1 MLSFE
6 LADLQ
11 RINLVGTS
19 ASGKSTLA
27 RELAELLEAPHVEM
41 DVLYHGPNWTQ
52 AQPEVFRARV
62 ADAIQG
68 PRWILDGNYHATQD
82 LKWARA
88 TMIVWLDIS
97 FVQNVYRAASRA
109 VHRSLTQKELWPGT
123 GNRESFRQTF
133 FSTDSMILWTATTY
147 RWRRTE
153 YSKIEQSPPEG
164 VKFVRLR
171 GSRNV
176 TQFLESVR
184 SLKNASS

>member
-1 MLSFE
+1 MSFE

-11 RINLVGTS
+11 RINIVGTS

-41 DVLYHGPNWTQ
+41 DALYHGPNWTQ
-52 AQPEVFRARV
+52 APPEVFRARV

-68 PRWILDGNYHATQD
+68 PRWVLDGNYHATHD
-82 LKWARA
+82 IKWARA

-109 VHRSLTQKELWPGT
+109 VHRSWTQKELWPGT

>member
-1 MLSFE
+1 MMSFE
-6 LADLQ
+6 IADLQ
-11 RINLVGTS
+11 RVNLVGTS
-19 ASGKSTLA
+19 ASGKSTLG
-27 RELAELLEAPHVEM
+27 RQLAALLESPYVEM
-41 DVLYHGPNWTQ
+41 DALNHGPNWTE
-52 AQPEVFRARV
+52 APPDVFRSRV

-68 PRWILDGNYHATQD
+68 PRWVLDGNYHSTD
-82 LKWARA
+82 DVKWARA

-109 VHRSLTQKELWPGT
+109 VHRSWTQQELWPGT

-133 FSTDSMILWTATTY
+133 FSTDSMILWTAKTY

-171 GSRNV
+171 GSREV
-176 TQFLESVR
+176 AQFLELVR